1 LQIIPGMTIHLKIR
15 RGLALPF
22 FCGPWWRAGFLR
34 TAWLVV
40 LALPPAF
47 FLTDS
52 ARAADAP
59 APASR
64 DGFSAYHL
72 AKVPADAT
80 NGLGSWIWAD
90 KTFDR
95 QTCRLWKE
103 FDIPSGAKV
112 SSARMKITV
121 DDGYQ
126 LFLDGRELGQ
136 GANWH
141 GLTEYDLTLLLTPGH
156 HALVVNCFNDVFLA
170 GLTMNLSIQ
179 LADGK
184 TLDIKSDGTWRVVPE
199 NLKNW
204 EKLKQ
209 ARAGWP
215 AATVLA
221 SAERVPYMW
230 FHWPEDYL
238 SVPRF
243 QPLVIPFW
251 QTGWFHLLL
260 ASVYGLFFLAC
271 LVLFFQVAFHKQEQR
286 LLNQERARIA
296 RDIHDDFG
304 TRLTRLVLES
314 EVAQNELPEQ
324 AKARHQFSRI
334 SDGLREALGA
344 MDEVLWAVNP
354 RHDTVSDFV
363 TYVCEYAQTFLQP
376 TAIQCLLEVEPDMP
390 SLDFD
395 LPLRRS
401 LLLAVKEAI
410 TNAAKHSGATQLL
423 LKIHRQ
429 DSGLNVIVEDDG
441 KGFDPAK
448 SSGKRNGIGNMI
460 QRMNEV
466 GGRCAVVSKPGKG
479 CRVEFSLPLTRRHSR
494 LGWLA
499 RRWHTRL
506 EGEDKSAGPPNPETA
521 GK

>member
-1 LQIIPGMTIHLKIR
+1 MTVHLIIR

-22 FCGPWWRAGFLR
+22 FCGPWWRDHFLR
-34 TAWLVV
+34 TVWQVV
-40 LALPPAF
+40 LALPLAF

-52 ARAADAP
+52 ARAAETP
-59 APASR
+59 APESR
-64 DGFSAYHL
+64 DLISTYRL
-72 AKVPADAT
+72 SKIPPDAKK
-80 NGLGSWIWAD
+80 GLGSWIWTD
-90 KTFDR
+90 KTFDH
-95 QTCRLWKE
+95 QACRLWKD
-103 FDIPSGAKV
+103 FDIPKDAKV
-112 SSARMKITV
+112 VEARMRITV

-126 LFLDGRELGQ
+126 MYLDGRELSQ
-136 GANWH
+136 GANWRSI
-141 GLTEYDLTLLLTPGH
+141 TEYDLTLLLTPGRH
-156 HALVVNCFNDVFLA
+156 VLAISAFNDYFAA
-170 GLTMNLSIQ
+170 GMLMDFRVV
-179 LADGK
+179 LADGRVV
-184 TLDIKSDGTWRVVPE
+184 DIKSDESWKVVPE
-199 NLKNW
+199 DVRNW
-204 EKLKQ
+204 EKLKRSQ
-209 ARAGWP
+209 SGWHSATIITPHPLWTARD
-215 AATVLA
+215 
-221 SAERVPYMW
+221 
-230 FHWPEDYL
+230 WPEDYVV
-238 SVPRF
+238 VPRF
-243 QPLVIPFW
+243 QPLVVPFW

-260 ASVYGLFFLAC
+260 SAVFILFFLAC
-271 LVLFFQVAFHKQEQR
+271 IVLFFQVAFHKKEQR

-324 AKARHQFSRI
+324 ARARHQFSRI

-354 RHDTVSDFV
+354 QRDTVRDFV
-363 TYVCEYAQTFLQP
+363 TYICEYAQEYLQP
-376 TAIQCLLEVEPDMP
+376 AGIQCLLEVEPDMP

-410 TNAAKHSGATQLL
+410 TNAAKHSDATKLL
-423 LKIHRQ
+423 LKIQRQ

-466 GGRCAVVSKPGKG
+466 GGRCAVASEPGKG
-479 CRVEFSLPLTRRHSR
+479 CRVEFSIPLTRQHSR
-494 LGWLA
+494 LGWLT

-506 EGEDKSAGPPNPETA
+506 EGEDTSAGPPNPEN
-521 GK
+521 GEK